1 MVGRD
6 KGPIQERIPW
16 MGRAR
21 EERKPRGREGELGTG
36 QQEPKT
42 VQPRMDGGW
51 TPTSGVLPIHLMGV
65 LCSK

>member
-16 MGRAR
+16 MGPAR
-21 EERKPRGREGELGTG
+21 EERKPRGRERGLGTG

-42 VQPRMDGGW
+42 VPPR
-51 TPTSGVLPIHLMGV
+51 VLG
-65 LCSK
+65 